1 MVEYDCEWVGMKSL
15 KPRLLTAVIG
25 IPLLVLFLL
34 LAEVWTPVVTIIVAL
49 ATAFM
54 TGEYLNANKLLKN
67 FAVSAPCLIFS
78 LLMPFLISTEYFYM
92 TVILYMLAM
101 FILMILNHKKITYSE
116 LAYSVTGTLLIS
128 LGMSAIPFICNSKM
142 GIALYFVTIFALPW
156 MADAG
161 GFFIGATLGKNKLC
175 PNISPKKTV
184 EGAVGGVVFCVI
196 SAVLVGILFQY
207 IISPDIKINFLALIL
222 LGVID
227 APISIIGDL
236 SFSLIKRR
244 YKIKDYGSI
253 FPGHGGMLD
262 RFDSIIFT
270 APMIV
275 LLNQF
280 IPIITV
286 V

>member
-1 MVEYDCEWVGMKSL
+1 MKSL

-25 IPLLVLFLL
+25 IPLLIVFLL
-34 LAEVWTPVVTIIVAL
+34 LAEVWLPVVAIIVAL

-67 FAVSAPCLIFS
+67 IAISAPCLIFS
-78 LLMPFLISTEYFYM
+78 LLMPFIVSTDYLYM

-101 FILMILNHKKITYSE
+101 FILMIANHRKITYSE
-116 LAYSVTGTLLIS
+116 LAYSVTGTFLIS
-128 LGMSAIPFICNSKM
+128 LGMSAIPLICSGKT
-142 GIALYFVTIFALPW
+142 GISFYFVTIFSLPW

-161 GFFIGATLGKNKLC
+161 GFFIGATLGKHKLC
-175 PNISPKKTV
+175 PDISPKKTV
-184 EGAVGGVVFCVI
+184 EGVIGGVIFCVI
-196 SAVLVGILFQY
+196 SAVLVGLLFQY
-207 IISPDIKINFLALIL
+207 LIMPDLEINFWALVL
-222 LGVID
+222 LGIID

-270 APMIV
+270 APVIV

>member
-1 MVEYDCEWVGMKSL
+1 MKSL

-25 IPLLVLFLL
+25 IPLLIAFLL
-34 LAEVWTPVVTIIVAL
+34 LAEVWMPVVAIIVAV

-54 TGEYLNANKLLKN
+54 TGEYLNANKLFKN
-67 FAVSAPCLIFS
+67 FAISVPCLIFS
-78 LLMPFLISTEYFYM
+78 LVMPFLINTNYLYM
-92 TVILYMLAM
+92 TVILYILAM
-101 FILMILNHKKITYSE
+101 FILMIVNHRKITYSE

-128 LGMSAIPFICNSKM
+128 LGMSAIPLICSSKM
-142 GIALYFVTIFALPW
+142 GISFYFVTIFTLPW

-161 GFFIGATLGKNKLC
+161 GFFIGATLGKHKLC

-184 EGAVGGVVFCVI
+184 EGAVGGVLFCVI
-196 SAVLVGILFQY
+196 SAVLVGLIFQY
-207 IISPDIKINFLALIL
+207 LITPDIKINFWALIL
-222 LGVID
+222 LGIID
-227 APISIIGDL
+227 APVSIVGDL

-244 YKIKDYGSI
+244 HNIKDYGSI

-270 APMIV
+270 APVIV
-275 LLNQF
+275 LINQF

>member
-1 MVEYDCEWVGMKSL
+1 MVEYDCELVSMKSL

-25 IPLLVLFLL
+25 IPLLIVFLL
-34 LAEVWTPVVTIIVAL
+34 LAEVWLPVVAIIVAL

-67 FAVSAPCLIFS
+67 IAISAPCLIFS
-78 LLMPFLISTEYFYM
+78 LLMPFIVSTDYLYM

-101 FILMILNHKKITYSE
+101 FILMIANHRKITYSE
-116 LAYSVTGTLLIS
+116 LAYSVTGTFLIS
-128 LGMSAIPFICNSKM
+128 LGMSAIPLICSGKT
-142 GIALYFVTIFALPW
+142 GISFYFVTIFSLPW

-161 GFFIGATLGKNKLC
+161 GFFIGATLGKHKLC
-175 PNISPKKTV
+175 PDISPKKTV
-184 EGAVGGVVFCVI
+184 EGVIGGVIFCVI
-196 SAVLVGILFQY
+196 SAVLVGLLFQY
-207 IISPDIKINFLALIL
+207 LIMPDLEINFWALVL
-222 LGVID
+222 LGIID

-270 APMIV
+270 APVIV